1 MKEKILALLEKAFPG
16 VRKDGLNHLAGSI
29 GLQVTTEEEAT
40 TAVGKLTADSVN
52 SFITDW
58 RKDADAE
65 INRANQTREANLR
78 EKFDF
83 VEKKP
88 DEGGTPTPPA
98 TGNLD
103 AAAIQK
109 LITDSIGNV
118 TKPLLDKI
126 ASLEGTAVNA
136 TRRELLVKELADV
149 PEAYKGKVLKD
160 FDRMSFK
167 DEDSFNEYLSDTKTD
182 VATFSQELA
191 DKGLGQQGKPI
202 FGNPNPDG
210 VSKGVESYI
219 TEKANE
225 AQGKGLGGKEV

>member
-1 MKEKILALLEKAFPG
+1 MALLEKAFPG
-16 VRKDGLNHLAGSI
+16 VRKDGLNQLAGAIS
-29 GLQVTTEEEAT
+29 LQVTTEEEAT
-40 TAVGKLTADSVN
+40 TAVGKLTTDSVN

-65 INRANQTREANLR
+65 INKANQTREANLR

-88 DEGGTPTPPA
+88 DNGGNPTPPA
-98 TGNLD
+98 NGNLD

-109 LITDSIGNV
+109 LITDAV
-118 TKPLLDKI
+118 TAANTVLQTEL
-126 ASLEGTAVNA
+126 ASFKSTAVNA
-136 TRRELLVKELADV
+136 NRRELLVKELADV

-167 DEDSFNEYLSDTKTD
+167 DEDSFNAYLNETKTD

-191 DKGLGQQGKPI
+191 NKGLGQQGKPI

-210 VSKGVESYI
+210 VSKGVENYI
-219 TEKANE
+219 TEKAKE
-225 AQGKGLGGKEV
+225 AKGDGLGGKEV